1 VGAPAMEDAPARP
14 ASAVL
19 EPVAAI
25 GDPPGN
31 EHYRN
36 DGEDFQPE
44 GQPVRGDIESDD
56 HEPKN
61 LALHPAIVSSDE
73 GVGGELSFLVVDCY
87 TRAMK
92 RALKELAEFLGV
104 PLVGDGRAEV
114 SSVASLESA
123 KAGDLVFV
131 EDAKHLARGLDSGA
145 TAVIAGE
152 FAGRSAQKKPILIAA
167 QPRLAFARAAAWL
180 RTDAADSPGV
190 HPGALVHRSAKLAA
204 QVTIEERVVIREN
217 VVIGEGT
224 SIGAGSVIGSDVKVG
239 RDCRIYPNVTIY
251 PKATLGDRVV
261 VHAGAVLGSDGFGY
275 VRDRATG
282 RYEKFPQIGQLE
294 IEDDVEI
301 GANSTVDRGALDVTR
316 IRRGTK
322 IDNLVHVG
330 HNVDVGE
337 DVVIAAQTGLS
348 GSAVVEN
355 NVVIGGQVGIA
366 DHVRIE
372 AGAILGAQSGIPSKK
387 VIRGKGVVFWGTP
400 ARPIKE
406 YLKEL
411 AVLARLAKK
420 ES

>member
-1 VGAPAMEDAPARP
+1 MALTKLPFYA
-14 ASAVL
+14 
-19 EPVAAI
+19 
-25 GDPPGN
+25 
-31 EHYRN
+31 
-36 DGEDFQPE
+36 DG
-44 GQPVRGDIESDD
+44 
-56 HEPKN
+56 
-61 LALHPAIVSSDE
+61 
-73 GVGGELSFLVVDCY
+73 CY

-92 RALKELAEFLGV
+92 RALKEVADFLEV
-104 PLVGDGRAEV
+104 PLIGDGRAEV
-114 SSVASLESA
+114 VGVASLESA
-123 KAGDLVFV
+123 KVGDLVFV
-131 EDAKHLARGLDSGA
+131 EDAKHLARALDSGA

-152 FAGRSAQKKPILIAA
+152 FAERSAQKKPILIAP

-180 RTDAADSPGV
+180 GGDVPDSFGT
-190 HPGALVHRSAKLAA
+190 HPSALVDHSAKLAA
-204 QVTIEERVVIREN
+204 KVTIEERVVIREN
-217 VVIGEGT
+217 VVIGEG
-224 SIGAGSVIGSDVKVG
+224 SRIGAGSVIGQDVQVG
-239 RDCRIYPNVTIY
+239 RDCRIYSNVTIY

-282 RYEKFPQIGQLE
+282 RYEKFPQIGQLV
-294 IEDDVEI
+294 IEADVEI

-316 IRRGTK
+316 IGRGTK

-348 GSAVVEN
+348 GSAVVED

-400 ARPIKE
+400 ARPIRE
-406 YLKEL
+406 YLREL

-420 ES
+420 G